1 MDSIYEQEQVLAGI
15 DEIKLQMLKLV
26 MMYETS
32 LDPLEKQIV
41 RSSLPSKSMKFSKF
55 IKENLVKPINETQD
69 KIKQQLANSE
79 NSSNE

>member
-41 RSSLPSKSMKFSKF
+41 RNSLPSKSMKFSKF

-69 KIKQQLANSE
+69 KIKHQLANSK